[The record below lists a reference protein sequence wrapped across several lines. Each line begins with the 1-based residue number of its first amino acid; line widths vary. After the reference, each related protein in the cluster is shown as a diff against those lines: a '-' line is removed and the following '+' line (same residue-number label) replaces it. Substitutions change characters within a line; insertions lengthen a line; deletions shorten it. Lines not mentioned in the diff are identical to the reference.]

1 MPFFLSLLI
10 FIDTIFESMSSN
22 YLFIFCSGFTFA
34 VGGINLVIGLSNL
47 KDRSYLYF
55 GLLSLIA
62 SIFLFSQISS
72 IFDQIFAGFSDVINI
87 FTAATFYALFL
98 WFIGEYTDFKKTK
111 IQLAITIVLGIDV
124 LLYFLVKSSIVTLQI
139 WELLAHIT
147 ILSISIY
154 GIVAGIKGLKE
165 INILWKS
172 IYILMMVMLFFLTI
186 IVGLN
191 LGFDIHLIFYPEG
204 FVSLDFFPVFFSI
217 IIGSKMSHDVVR
229 SYQLESEIKQKER
242 EWSTLM
248 ETINLLI
255 VKLDLNGYIIWINSY
270 FLDFSGYKSDDLLG
284 KNWFDLPLT
293 KGKKD
298 KVISSFRNFTKGKI
312 LAVFQNHI
320 KLHNGSLKNIQWS
333 NLPLNDVNGKITGVL
348 SIGADVTER
357 ESALE
362 EINKLKDQLEKE
374 NLLLKEEVKWQNY
387 SNEIIGESEA
397 LMYVIKRSH
406 QVSGTDSSVLLEG
419 ETGVGKEL
427 FANLI
432 HQNSMRKHKPFI
444 KVNCASLPKE
454 LIESELFGHEK
465 GSFTGAVRTRQGR
478 FELADKGTIFLD
490 EIGDLP
496 LDLQPKLLRVLQSG
510 EFERIG
516 SEKTKRVDV
525 RIVAATNKDLLYE
538 SNMGLFRQ
546 DLFFRLNVYPITIP
560 PLRQRKEDIPILIR
574 HFTEKIGRKIGRRIK
589 QISRADI
596 IKLQDYDWPGNI
608 RELENVLERAIIS
621 SEGDTI
627 KLDDNQLKSSLSKN
641 IIRNPIKN
649 SITKLSDSQKNHIIK
664 VLEECEWKINGDEGA
679 ANKLGMPPS
688 TLRSKMKKL
697 GIVRR

>member
-1 MPFFLSLLI
+1 MPA
-10 FIDTIFESMSSN
+10 N
-22 YLFIFCSGFTFA
+22 YLFVFCSGFTFA

-55 GLLSLIA
+55 GLLSLFA
-62 SIFLFSQISS
+62 SVFLFSQISS
-72 IFDQIFAGFSDVINI
+72 ISDQIFVGFSDVVSI
-87 FTAATFYALFL
+87 FTAAAFYALFV

-111 IQLAITIVLGIDV
+111 IQLAISILVGMVVI
-124 LLYFLVKSSIVTLQI
+124 LYFLAKSSIITSQL
-139 WELLAHIT
+139 WELIAHLT

-154 GIVAGIKGLKE
+154 GIVAGIKGKKK
-165 INILWKS
+165 IDKLWKT
-172 IYILMMVMLFFLTI
+172 IYLLMMVGLFFLTI
-186 IVGLN
+186 LVGLD
-191 LGFDIHLIFYPEG
+191 LAFDIQLILDPEG
-204 FVSLDFFPVFFSI
+204 FVSLDFFPVFFSL
-217 IIGSKMSHDVVR
+217 IIGSMMSHDVVR
-229 SYQLESEIKQKER
+229 SYQLESEVKQKER

-255 VKLDLNGYIIWINSY
+255 VKLDLNGNIIWVNSY
-270 FLDFSGYKSDDLLG
+270 LLDLSGYKSDELLG
-284 KNWFDLPLT
+284 KNWLDLMLIT
-293 KGKKD
+293 DEEVEVKS
-298 KVISSFRNFTKGKI
+298 VFRNFKQGKVTP
-312 LAVFQNHI
+312 VFQNHI
-320 KLHNGSLKNIQWS
+320 KLRNGSLKSIQWS
-333 NLPLNDVNGKITGVL
+333 NLPLHDINDKISGVL
-348 SIGADVTER
+348 SIGADVTDR
-357 ESALE
+357 VSALE
-362 EINKLKDQLEKE
+362 EIRQLKDQLEKE
-374 NLLLKEEVKWQNY
+374 NLLLKEEIKWQEY
-387 SNEIIGESEA
+387 SNEIIGNSDS
-397 LMYVIKRSH
+397 LKYVIKRSH

-432 HQNSMRKHKPFI
+432 HSNSMRKHRPFI

-465 GSFTGAVRTRQGR
+465 GSFTGALRTRQGR

-490 EIGDLP
+490 EIGELP

-516 SEKTKRVDV
+516 SEKTKKVDV
-525 RIVAATNKDLLYE
+525 RVVAATNRDLQHA
-538 SNMGLFRQ
+538 SNIGQFRQ

-574 HFTEKIGRKIGRRIK
+574 HFTEKIGRKIGRRLK
-589 QISRADI
+589 QISKADI
-596 IKLQDYDWPGNI
+596 LKLQNYDWPGNI

-627 KLDDNQLKSSLSKN
+627 KLDDDQLKSSLSQH
-641 IIRNPIKN
+641 IKN
-649 SITKLSDSQKNHIIK
+649 DLATNSTATLSDSQKSHITK
-664 VLEECEWKINGDEGA
+664 VLEECEWIINGEEGA

-697 GIVRR
+697 NIKRP